1 VELLMSRVR
10 FSHGVTVT
18 GRHTHGRNFYSVLGF
33 DDGCLHSGMNNAR
46 EDSHGALSSHD
57 HGRIE

>member
-1 VELLMSRVR
+1 MLRVR
-10 FSHGVTVT
+10 FRHGVTVT
-18 GRHTHGRNFYSVLGF
+18 GRHTDGRGVYSVLGF

-57 HGRIE
+57 HVRIE